1 MASVPQPDGGD
12 ATLTAAAVGFA
23 AFVFLAYW
31 LQWAWTGFAGNT
43 LWDWFEVLLLPIVI
57 VTVTFWTAE
66 RRIQPW
72 HRWLLSAAVAG
83 FVVFVVFAHRLPIQW
98 SGFADNTLFDWV
110 RLLLVP
116 LLMPLL
122 IVPATTNWFEKGI
135 REVEDEEAT
144 EPVKYEI
151 WLSPDRKLTAALV
164 PASGDPGTPGPRT
177 SWSTAPTTSSV

>member
-1 MASVPQPDGGD
+1 M
-12 ATLTAAAVGFA
+12 
-23 AFVFLAYW
+23 
-31 LQWAWTGFAGNT
+31 
-43 LWDWFEVLLLPIVI
+43 
-57 VTVTFWTAE
+57 
-66 RRIQPW
+66 
-72 HRWLLSAAVAG
+72 
-83 FVVFVVFAHRLPIQW
+83 
-98 SGFADNTLFDWV
+98 

-135 REVEDEEAT
+135 REEEDEEAT

>member
-1 MASVPQPDGGD
+1 M
-12 ATLTAAAVGFA
+12 
-23 AFVFLAYW
+23 
-31 LQWAWTGFAGNT
+31 
-43 LWDWFEVLLLPIVI
+43 
-57 VTVTFWTAE
+57 
-66 RRIQPW
+66 
-72 HRWLLSAAVAG
+72 
-83 FVVFVVFAHRLPIQW
+83 VFVVFAYRLPIQW

-135 REVEDEEAT
+135 REEEDEEAT